1 VLVESGREAA
11 MTEAERRI
19 VEFLITSNAT
29 EITDLPDWFLALL
42 EDEGGDEPSHE
53 MITAASL
60 MLIRREQPGIRFGA
74 ARRLLA
80 EYAGDPAKL
89 GELSGKIR
97 AFRLSCAFERLK
109 RAGLYE
115 DVLLGDPFDL
125 EGEVSVRLSEEDRRF
140 FASNPSRR
148 DVHIRM
154 QSRRGLN

>member
-1 VLVESGREAA
+1 VLVEFVREAT

-29 EITDLPDWFLALL
+29 EMADLPDWFLALL
-42 EDEGGDEPSHE
+42 EEEDGDEPSHE
-53 MITAASL
+53 LITAASL
-60 MLIRREQPGIRFGA
+60 MLVRREQPGIKFGA

-80 EYAGDPAKL
+80 EYADDPAKL

-140 FASNPSRR
+140 FNSDPTEREI
-148 DVHIRM
+148 HIRM
-154 QSRRGLN
+154 QRRWGLN

>member
-1 VLVESGREAA
+1 

-19 VEFLITSNAT
+19 VEFLITSNAM
-29 EITDLPDWFLALL
+29 EMADLPDWFLALL
-42 EDEGGDEPSHE
+42 EEEGGDEPSHE
-53 MITAASL
+53 LITAASL
-60 MLIRREQPGIRFGA
+60 MLLRRERPGIKFGA

-80 EYAGDPAKL
+80 EYAGDAAKL

-115 DVLLGDPFDL
+115 DVLVGDPFDL

-140 FASNPSRR
+140 FSSNPTRQE
-148 DVHIRM
+148 VQIRM
-154 QSRRGLN
+154 QRRRGLN